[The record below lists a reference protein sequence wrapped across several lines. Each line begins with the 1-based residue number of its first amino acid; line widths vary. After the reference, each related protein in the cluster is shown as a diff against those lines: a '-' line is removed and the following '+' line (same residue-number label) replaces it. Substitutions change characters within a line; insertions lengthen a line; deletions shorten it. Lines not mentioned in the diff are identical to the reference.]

1 MTKKTTKQPLAEKL
15 REILQQKL
23 KDKESTLSE
32 VLSDFRKQKTLH
44 IDLEKKYL
52 QLQQENKALKEDT

>member
-1 MTKKTTKQPLAEKL
+1 MTKQTTKQPLAEKL